1 MTLLSKIL
9 TLGDEKYK
17 KFKAFIN
24 FQHIYQTKYCISH

>member
-24 FQHIYQTKYCISH
+24 FQIYLMTKYCISH